1 MRSFLKVWFGISFMA
16 VGLGIAIVIIAF
28 ATSGFHKAEATT
40 SLHKNYEGVKSIEMD
55 INYREVNVVEGE
67 QFSISAEDIVE
78 NEIDSYVKDG
88 TWYIKENS
96 KDNVNFFGF
105 HVSIDEIFNWG
116 NSHQIT
122 ITIPKDFIAK
132 NITAYINAGSLEIDE
147 LTADNCD
154 LKVQSGQLSVN
165 KLEISN
171 QSKYHVGTGEIT
183 INHIIAKDIDL
194 SCDVGKINVSGTIT
208 GDNSIQNNV
217 GEVKLTLDGKESDYS
232 YQVSCNVGNVTIGDL
247 RYHKINNQ
255 IINDNNAKNNIK
267 LDCSVG
273 NIKVKFN

>member
-1 MRSFLKVWFGISFMA
+1 MRSLLKVWFGISFMA
-16 VGLGIAIVIIAF
+16 IGLGIGIVIIAF

-40 SLHKNYEGVKSIEMD
+40 SLHKNYEGVKSIDMD

-67 QFSISAEDIVE
+67 QFSISAENIVE
-78 NEIDSYVKDG
+78 NEIDTSVKDG

-105 HVSIDEIFNWG
+105 HVSVNDLFNWD

-132 NITAYINAGSLEIDE
+132 NITVNIKAGSLHIDE
-147 LTADNCD
+147 LKADKCD
-154 LKVQSGQLSVN
+154 LNVQSGRLSVE
-165 KLEISN
+165 KLAVSN
-171 QSKYHVGTGEIT
+171 QSKYHVGAGEIT
-183 INHIIAKDIDL
+183 IDNIIAKDIDL
-194 SCDVGKINVSGTIT
+194 SCDVGKIHVSGTIT

-217 GEVKLTLDGKESDYS
+217 GEVKLALDGKESDYS
-232 YQVSCNVGNVTIGDL
+232 YEVSCNVGNVTVGDIN
-247 RYHKINNQ
+247 YHKINNK

-267 LDCSVG
+267 LDCRVG
-273 NIKVKFN
+273 KIKVKFN